1 MVGTLGAMVGVLVLV
16 GALGL
21 FVTRGGRHAQI
32 RSKLWKLIGF
42 SLLVILIIGYLR
54 AHDPQH

>member
-1 MVGTLGAMVGVLVLV
+1 MVGTLGAMVGVLVLI
-16 GALGL
+16 GAIGL
-21 FVTRGGRHAQI
+21 FVTRGGRHANV
-32 RSKLWKLIGF
+32 RRKLWKLIGF